1 MGAAPTSLIKK
12 MENQNKLVTIEEIKV
27 TLATEYHRQIINYF
41 GNEKQALKFLSGVVD
56 SIQRTPALLE
66 CSQVSLV
73 NSFMIMAQLGF
84 MPSAVSGEAYVLPYK
99 NKNGTVAQFQ
109 LGYQGIVTLLYKAGA
124 KSVVSEIVREKD
136 KFTIVNGEI
145 VHEMDPFKS
154 REERGKPM
162 GAYSIITTQA
172 GGKVEKFMRGEE
184 IMSFGK
190 RFSKSFGSSFSPWN
204 SENDPEGWMW
214 RKTALKQAAKLA
226 PKNETINQ
234 AIAFDN
240 EDSIISDRLKGATEE
255 SKGLSMGSLI
265 SGKAEKK
272 TKKPSNKKDEN
283 QDKENK
289 GEIVEGE
296 SAENNAPGR

>member
-1 MGAAPTSLIKK
+1 
-12 MENQNKLVTIEEIKV
+12 MENQNKLVTLDEIKL

-41 GNEKQALKFLSGVVD
+41 GDERQALKFLSGVVD

-66 CSQVSLV
+66 CTQASLI

-99 NKNGTVAQFQ
+99 TKNGTIAQFQ

-136 KFTIVNGEI
+136 KFSIINGSI
-145 VHEMDPFKS
+145 MHEMDPYKT

-162 GAYSIITTQA
+162 GAYSIITTQT
-172 GGKVEKFMRGEE
+172 GGKVEKFMRNEE
-184 IMSFGK
+184 IISFGK
-190 RFSKSFGSSFSPWN
+190 RFSKSFGTSFSPWN
-204 SENDPEGWMW
+204 TENDPEGWMW

-240 EDSIISDRLKGATEE
+240 EDSVISDRLKGATEE
-255 SKGLSMGSLI
+255 SRGLSMGALI
-265 SGKAEKK
+265 SGKADKK
-272 TKKPSNKKDEN
+272 TKKPSNKKDEK
-283 QDKENK
+283 DKGKENQGQVN
-289 GEIVEGE
+289 GEK
-296 SAENNAPGR
+296 SAEDNPQE